1 MKIAYRRASLTAAAA
16 ALIGVGAC
24 SNSGKPMDNG
34 LKQDLAAAGG
44 TAASGNDLELAPK
57 SASSQMVISASE
69 GGPTVAPARAA
80 HKPIPKPTPKPAA
93 RLAANR
99 NQPVNAPSPAPV
111 VTEPAPSAPAP
122 QPEPA
127 RAPEPQPQARA
138 VEPPPLPS
146 IARPMPN
153 RSQGQQPGVYR
164 TEGEVFKN
172 MPWIKP

>member
-57 SASSQMVISASE
+57 SASSQLVISAIE

-99 NQPVNAPSPAPV
+99 NQPV

>member
-1 MKIAYRRASLTAAAA
+1 MTTAYRRAGLMAAAT

-24 SNSGKPMDNG
+24 GNSGKPMDDG

-44 TAASGNDLELAPK
+44 NAAPGNGIELAPK
-57 SASSQMVISASE
+57 SATSQMVISAIE
-69 GGPTVAPARAA
+69 GGPTVAPAPAA
-80 HKPIPKPTPKPAA
+80 HTPVPKPTPKPAA

-127 RAPEPQPQARA
+127 RAPEPQQQARA

-153 RSQGQQPGVYR
+153 RSPGQQQGVYK